1 MAYIYQITNNING
14 KIYIGKTEQT
24 IEQRFKQH
32 CYDAFRERNEKRPL
46 YSAMRKYGIEN
57 FSIELIEETSNPEER
72 EIFWIENKNSYHN
85 GYNATLGGDG
95 KRYLDY
101 ELIIKTYRDVQ
112 NIAETSRILNIDKT
126 TITKILKQNNITVLS
141 TEIVNQQ
148 KRKFII
154 QQIDKT
160 TNEVLNQFAT
170 YKEAARAML
179 EQKHTNCNFNT
190 GSTHISEVCRNKR
203 KTFAGFKW
211 KNLNL

>member
-1 MAYIYQITNNING
+1 
-14 KIYIGKTEQT
+14 
-24 IEQRFKQH
+24 
-32 CYDAFRERNEKRPL
+32 
-46 YSAMRKYGIEN
+46 MRKYGIEN

-101 ELIIKTYRDVQ
+101 ELIIKTYQDVQ